1 MRHAHMAFERRPPP
15 LAMQY
20 LFGFGI
26 EQVFGRIL
34 RRQERRGTATRL
46 FARRHERQEKQ
57 TRKKNP
63 FRNYVAGPQDVFVM
77 TYAKSGTNW
86 MMQIAHQLIY
96 HGKGDYKHL
105 HEIVPWPDTTIM
117 PLFMKK
123 YAIPLEEA
131 THWKQSPEQKRV
143 IKTHYNWDLLPYSKD
158 ARYIAVIRDP
168 KDVFVSN
175 YVFVRDGVYGTAM
188 PSVDTWFDL
197 YLSPHFPLGGSWA
210 LNAAGYWAERHR
222 PNVLIVSFKSMK
234 RDLRGT
240 VEQVADFLNI
250 QASAELVDDVCRLS
264 SFEYMKKNDQKY
276 AIGQV
281 VPWRK
286 PGVMIRA
293 GREGGSSE
301 LLSPERQRQVDRH
314 FMAELQQLGSDFPYA
329 AFCDVA
335 P

>member
-1 MRHAHMAFERRPPP
+1 MQIFFGIGMER
-15 LAMQY
+15 
-20 LFGFGI
+20 LFGSLVRF
-26 EQVFGRIL
+26 
-34 RRQERRGTATRL
+34 QERRAGAVRM
-46 FARRHERQEKQ
+46 FSAIAGRQEKQ

-63 FRNYVAGPQDVFVM
+63 FRNYAPGPQDVFVM

-96 HGKGDYKHL
+96 HGKGEYDHL
-105 HEIVPWPDTTIM
+105 HEVVPWPDTTIM
-117 PLFMKK
+117 PFFMKR

-131 THWKQSPEQKRV
+131 TDWQQSPERKRV

-175 YVFVRDGVYGTAM
+175 YVFIRDGVYGRGM

-197 YLSPHFPLGGSWA
+197 YLSPHFPVGGSWA
-210 LNAAGYWAERHR
+210 VNAAGYWAERHR
-222 PNVLIVSFKSMK
+222 PNVLVVSFKSMK

-240 VEQVADFLNI
+240 VLKVADFLNI
-250 QASAELVDDVCRLS
+250 RASDEQVDEVCRLS
-264 SFEYMKKNDQKY
+264 SFDYMKRNDHKY

-286 PGVMIRA
+286 PGAMIRK
-293 GREGGSSE
+293 GQEGTSSE
-301 LLSPERQRQVDRH
+301 LLSPERQRLIDRH
-314 FMAELQQLGSDFPYA
+314 FMTELERLGSDFPYA
-329 AFCDVA
+329 EFCALA

>member
-1 MRHAHMAFERRPPP
+1 
-15 LAMQY
+15 MQI
-20 LFGFGI
+20 GFGLVM
-26 EQVFGRIL
+26 ERVFGPFL
-34 RRQERRGTATRL
+34 RRLERRGTARKI
-46 FARRHERQEKQ
+46 FARQYEAQQKRIR
-57 TRKKNP
+57 TRNP
-63 FRNYVAGPQDVFVM
+63 FRNYTPGPQDVFVM

-96 HGKGDYKHL
+96 HGKGDYDHL
-105 HEIVPWPDTTIM
+105 HEMVPWPDTAIM
-117 PLFMKK
+117 PLFMKR
-123 YAIPLEEA
+123 YAVPLEEA

-143 IKTHYNWDLLPYSKD
+143 IKTHYNWNLLPYSKE

-175 YVFVRDGVYGTAM
+175 YVFVRDGVYGSAM

-210 LNAAGYWAERHR
+210 VNAAGYWAERHR
-222 PNVLIVSFKSMK
+222 PNVMVESFKSMK
-234 RDLRGT
+234 RDLRGA
-240 VEQVADFLNI
+240 VMRVADFLGI
-250 QASAELVDDVCRLS
+250 GASEALVDDVCRLS
-264 SFEYMKKNDQKY
+264 SFDYMKKNDQKY

-286 PGVMIRA
+286 PGAMIRN

-301 LLSPERQRQVDRH
+301 LLSPERQRLIDQH
-314 FMAELQQLGSDFPYA
+314 FIAELRQLGSDFPYSE
-329 AFCDVA
+329 FCTLA